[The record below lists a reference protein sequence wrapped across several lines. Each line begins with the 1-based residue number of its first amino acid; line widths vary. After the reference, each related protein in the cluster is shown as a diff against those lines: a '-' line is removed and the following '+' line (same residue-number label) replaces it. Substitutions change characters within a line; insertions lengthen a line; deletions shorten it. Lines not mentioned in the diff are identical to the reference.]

1 MKFYFG
7 VILPLINYGLVLR
20 GLCCN
25 SELINSIERL
35 HSRAARIIFNLFK
48 DMASSEIMKTVN
60 CSKIKLSHKLEIFK
74 SMCKPTHT
82 KIYYLTVYAEIYY
95 YSLRGH
101 EVTAIHRHK
110 SRFMKDSLAY
120 RGLIL
125 WNLLNYNLKITNVG
139 C

>member
-7 VILPLINYGLVLR
+7 VILPSINYGLVLW

-60 CSKIKLSHKLEIFK
+60 CSTIKLSHKLEIFK
-74 SMCKPTHT
+74 SMCNPYKNILP
-82 KIYYLTVYAEIYY
+82 
-95 YSLRGH
+95 
-101 EVTAIHRHK
+101 
-110 SRFMKDSLAY
+110 DSLC
-120 RGLIL
+120 GNIL
-125 WNLLNYNLKITNVG
+125 LLTERA
-139 C
+139 